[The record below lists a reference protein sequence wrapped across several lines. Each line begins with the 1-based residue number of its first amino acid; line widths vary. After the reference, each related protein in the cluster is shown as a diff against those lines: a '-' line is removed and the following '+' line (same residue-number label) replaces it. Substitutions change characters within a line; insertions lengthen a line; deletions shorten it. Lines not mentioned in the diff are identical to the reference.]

1 MKIKTL
7 THKKK
12 YKKVH
17 GFIAEEVKGRPKL
30 RVRKF
35 GRKTI
40 SVIPTGANG
49 NFGHT
54 GPRLSWEVGGGEAD
68 RTAAFWVAGLGQR
81 RRLAGIF
88 RRSPS

>member
-1 MKIKTL
+1 MYVCAYIYPIGT
-7 THKKK
+7 
-12 YKKVH
+12 V
-17 GFIAEEVKGRPKL
+17 GEEGRREREREERKRLIGPLREEDADRALKGGLKP

-54 GPRLSWEVGGGEAD
+54 GDIPDATPPR
-68 RTAAFWVAGLGQR
+68 
-81 RRLAGIF
+81 
-88 RRSPS
+88 